1 MPQLPSLERWALLP
15 FWGFPTLTC
24 FLFSENLVEK
34 TKIFVQDFVPI
45 RTALRGGRIASS
57 SFILF
62 FYLLYWYYSYIVYFV
77 CAPASEF
84 GAMGSTSFLGF
95 SYPNLLIV
103 FLNLLF
109 FRNLYHIFLA
119 ASVGTLFVSYFILSL
134 FFCTILWVSLKGQV
148 YKSSTSTYD
157 LQTDFRTKI
166 LSKKLRFLYKIL
178 FP

>member
-1 MPQLPSLERWALLP
+1 MFKSSTSTHDLQTIL
-15 FWGFPTLTC
+15 
-24 FLFSENLVEK
+24 
-34 TKIFVQDFVPI
+34 VQDFVPI

-62 FYLLYWYYSYIVYFV
+62 FYLLYCYYSYIVYLV

-84 GAMGSTSFLGF
+84 GTMGSTLFLGF

-119 ASVGTLFVSYFILSL
+119 ASVGTLSGSFLFYRYFSVPYFGLA
-134 FFCTILWVSLKGQV
+134 
-148 YKSSTSTYD
+148 
-157 LQTDFRTKI
+157 
-166 LSKKLRFLYKIL
+166 
-178 FP
+178 

>member
-1 MPQLPSLERWALLP
+1 M
-15 FWGFPTLTC
+15 
-24 FLFSENLVEK
+24 
-34 TKIFVQDFVPI
+34 QDFVPI
-45 RTALRGGRIASS
+45 RTALRAGRVTSS
-57 SFILF
+57 LFILL

-109 FRNLYHIFLA
+109 LRNLYRIFLA
-119 ASVGTLFVSYFILSL
+119 VSVGTLSGSFSILSL
-134 FFCTILWVSLKGQV
+134 FFCTIFWVSLKGQV
-148 YKSSTSTYD
+148 YKSSTSIYD

-166 LSKKLRFLYKIL
+166 L
-178 FP
+178 